1 MLGMKQALT
10 IVALGTV
17 LLAGSA
23 IAQSPPAP
31 PASAPVASR
40 SIKIP
45 AEQSYII
52 KAHILQDAKPATT
65 GSGAK
70 LEING
75 KAPNGTALQDF
86 PPIVLEKVA
95 SVKGYKF
102 FVADNQ
108 VVIVDPKDNTIADI
122 LK

>member
-1 MLGMKQALT
+1 MFRMKQALT

-23 IAQSPPAP
+23 IAQSPPP
-31 PASAPVASR
+31 PDSAPVASR
-40 SIKIP
+40 SVKIT
-45 AEQSYII
+45 AEQGYII
-52 KAHILQDAKPATT
+52 KENVLQGAKPATT

-75 KAPNGTALQDF
+75 KAPNCAALQDF
-86 PPIVLEKVA
+86 PPIVVEKVA
-95 SVKGYKF
+95 GVKGYKF
-102 FVADNQ
+102 FVSDNQ

>member
-1 MLGMKQALT
+1 MKRAIT
-10 IVALGTV
+10 IIALGTA
-17 LLAGSA
+17 LLTGSA
-23 IAQSPPAP
+23 IAQSPPP
-31 PASAPVASR
+31 PDTAPVASR
-40 SIKIP
+40 SVKIT
-45 AEQSYII
+45 AEQGYII
-52 KAHILQDAKPATT
+52 KENVLQGAKPATT

-75 KAPNGTALQDF
+75 KAPPNAALQDF
-86 PPIVLEKVA
+86 PPIVLEKVS

-102 FVADNQ
+102 FVSDNQ